1 MKDFNNV
8 LKIDAA
14 AEAARIARGIFDIVS
29 KKIRKRGVVIA
40 MSGGIDS
47 SVCAALAVQ
56 ALGPKKV
63 IGLLLPEKESSKE
76 SVTRGTLMAEQL
88 GIEYI
93 VQDISPVL
101 AAIGCYEW
109 RDQAIQATFPEYT
122 SIWKSKLAIT
132 GGLDGQINHFQL
144 VVQSPAGATFEKRLE
159 LHSYLQIVAAMN
171 YKQRIRKTIEYAHA
185 DRRNYAVVGT
195 PNRLEYDQGIFVK
208 NGDGSA
214 DIMPIAHLYKD
225 QVYQLGRYLA
235 VPEEICQARP
245 TTDTYSLP
253 QGQDEFYFGMPHEK
267 MDIALWAYNH
277 AVRPEELASY
287 LGVANESAKAI
298 YRDIEAKRRATRYQH
313 LRPMLF
319 GEIEGMEEFE
329 QEIKARE

>member
-29 KKIRKRGVVIA
+29 KQIRKRGVVIA

-63 IGLLLPEKESSKE
+63 VGLLLPEKESSKE

-88 GIEYI
+88 GIEYV
-93 VQDISPVL
+93 VQDISSVL
-101 AAIGCYEW
+101 EAIGCYEW
-109 RDQAIQATFPEYT
+109 RDQAIHATFPEYT
-122 SIWKSKLAIT
+122 SAWKSKLAIT
-132 GGLDGQINHFQL
+132 GGLDGQINYFQL
-144 VVQSPAGATFEKRLE
+144 VVQSPAGAIFKKRLE
-159 LHSYLQIVAAMN
+159 LHAYLQIVAAMN

-185 DRRNYAVVGT
+185 DRRNYAVLGT
-195 PNRLEYDQGIFVK
+195 PNRLEYDQGFFVK

-214 DIMPIAHLYKD
+214 DIMPIAHLYKT

-235 VPEEICQARP
+235 VPEEIYQARP

-253 QGQDEFYFGMPHEK
+253 QGQDEFYFGLPHEK
-267 MDIALWAYNH
+267 MDIALWAHNH
-277 AVRPEELASY
+277 AVPPAELAPY
-287 LGVANESAKAI
+287 FGVETESVKAI
-298 YRDIEAKRRATRYQH
+298 YRDIEAKRRTTRYQH

-319 GEIEGMEEFE
+319 GEIEGIEKFE
-329 QEIKARE
+329 QEIKVRE